1 MTFEIGSS
9 VFWNEIDGA
18 GVGMWSGVVKYFV
31 DIQGV
36 EYAGIHSDGIIVP
49 TMLRCGING
58 PNPLSPEV
66 VRPLTML
73 TLRTEEQGDNDLRAA
88 WEKKKQLYNATMDEL
103 YAARLKALRAQYCF
117 VEPGMGVSQKDGDRV
132 YTGVVVSVD
141 WRDNDVLVEGCWP
154 DEAIQQST
162 FIIDTLVYH

>member
-1 MTFEIGSS
+1 
-9 VFWNEIDGA
+9 
-18 GVGMWSGVVKYFV
+18 
-31 DIQGV
+31 
-36 EYAGIHSDGIIVP
+36 
-49 TMLRCGING
+49 
-58 PNPLSPEV
+58 
-66 VRPLTML
+66 ML